1 MTIEMMNTAQQTMVM
16 ATIHR
21 MEPHKNAI
29 TFTLS

>member
-21 MEPHKNAI
+21 MDPHKNAI